1 MPVRDCLPTN
11 AARPRRTRGFSLV
24 EVMVALA
31 VLSVGLLGIAK
42 MQTLALSSTSGAS
55 KRALAALQAAS
66 LAASMHA
73 DRPYWAA
80 GGLPPPTLT
89 ITGATVNDAT
99 LGAPANCLSA
109 ASGGTAPCDNVTV
122 AAYDLQRWASSL
134 QSLLPNDSATIT
146 CSNVVNVPVTC
157 TIQISWT
164 ERAIAINAQEA
175 TTANT
180 VPAANASAFN
190 NPTYTLVIEP

>member
-1 MPVRDCLPTN
+1 MQLITSIRRH
-11 AARPRRTRGFSLV
+11 AARPGSARGFSLV

-42 MQTLALSSTSGAS
+42 MQTLALSSTTGAS

-80 GGLPPPTLT
+80 GGLPPSPLT
-89 ITGATVNDAT
+89 VTGSTVNDGV
-99 LGAPANCLSA
+99 LGAPADCTSA
-109 ASGGTAPCDNVTV
+109 GTAPCDSVTV
-122 AAYDLQRWASSL
+122 AAYDLQNWAASVAT
-134 QSLLPNDSATIT
+134 LLGANSTATIT
-146 CSNVVNVPVTC
+146 CSNVANVPVTC

-164 ERAIAINAQEA
+164 EKAIAINATQA
-175 TTANT
+175 ANT
-180 VPAANASAFN
+180 GTTPGANTAAFN
-190 NPTYTLVIEP
+190 NPTYTLVVEP